1 MDERGGRFEDEPGD
15 DTGIADA
22 ETGDIEILGFEG
34 EADADAVVVEPGPAA
49 APAAAPDEVARLRAA
64 LQAAEDRYLRLRA
77 DFDNYR
83 KRNDRER
90 EELLRYALA
99 EPLRTLLPVVDNLER
114 AMVAQGGLEDLRK
127 GVEMIARQLGE
138 TLRRFGLAEVAAVGE
153 RFDPRMHEAV
163 MSEESEA
170 VAAPTVVAELQ
181 RGYWLHDRLLR
192 PAMVRVA
199 VPAEGAGDESP
210 GGEGA

>member
-34 EADADAVVVEPGPAA
+34 EADADAVGVEPGPAA
-49 APAAAPDEVARLRAA
+49 APAAAPDEVARLRVA

-163 MSEESEA
+163 MSEESDA

-199 VPAEGAGDESP
+199 VPAESAGDESP

>member
-15 DTGIADA
+15 GAGIADA
-22 ETGDIEILGFEG
+22 GTGDIEILGFEG
-34 EADADAVVVEPGPAA
+34 EADADAVVVEPATAA

-83 KRNDRER
+83 KRSDRER
-90 EELLRYALA
+90 EEMLRYALA
-99 EPLRTLLPVVDNLER
+99 EPLRMLLPVVDNLER

-138 TLRRFGLAEVAAVGE
+138 TLRRLGLAEVATVGE

-163 MSEESEA
+163 MSGESDA

-199 VPAEGAGDESP
+199 VPAEGAGDDPP
-210 GGEGA
+210 GEEGA